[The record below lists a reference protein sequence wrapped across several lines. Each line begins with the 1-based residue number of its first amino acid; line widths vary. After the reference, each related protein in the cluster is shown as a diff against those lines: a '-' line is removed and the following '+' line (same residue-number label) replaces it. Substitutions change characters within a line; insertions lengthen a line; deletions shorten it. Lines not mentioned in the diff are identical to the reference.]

1 MEYLSLVRLT
11 QYVLFFKIE
20 YLKRRILFK
29 RDLIVRLLNS
39 PNVSWVL
46 INFLLMKQYRIN
58 LFQNFDKIKIIL
70 LNNQIISQVFSF
82 FHHKLDLF
90 CLKVLNGTLQVYCF
104 KLVYSFYGIYIFYHI
119 QHSYILLCIIILR
132 ISNSFFFSLYS
143 FNTSFTETIF
153 SWLIP
158 HLIKS
163 KKSKTYMV
171 FNLVCANKASFWCF
185 FSFLKTVYVRC
196 LTTEIS
202 THILILLQNMQYLG
216 IPINKAKA
224 DIKTHSVIAEM

>member
-46 INFLLMKQYRIN
+46 INFVLMKQYRIN

-70 LNNQIISQVFSF
+70 LNTQIISQVLSL

-90 CLKVLNGTLQVYCF
+90 CLKVLNGTLQIYCF

-119 QHSYILLCIIILR
+119 QHSYILLCIIILGFLIR
-132 ISNSFFFSLYS
+132 SFFHY
-143 FNTSFTETIF
+143 
-153 SWLIP
+153 
-158 HLIKS
+158 
-163 KKSKTYMV
+163 
-171 FNLVCANKASFWCF
+171 
-185 FSFLKTVYVRC
+185 
-196 LTTEIS
+196 
-202 THILILLQNMQYLG
+202 ILLTHHSLKPFFHDWYL
-216 IPINKAKA
+216 
-224 DIKTHSVIAEM
+224 T